1 VLRIYNTLTR
11 KKESFKPRFG
21 KKVNMFVCGPTV
33 YDFSHIGHGRT
44 YIFFDVFAKVLRK
57 FGYKVFYLQNITDID
72 DKIIERAA
80 KSGKTFCD
88 IAREYEKTYRADM
101 KNLGV
106 NAVDTYARA
115 ADFIPQIIRQVER
128 LMKRG
133 YAYRIEDGIYFNVAK
148 FKHYGKLSGRT
159 VQQAEDAVSR
169 IDESIKKKNK
179 GDFCLWKI
187 SIRKPEQSSIQKAHP
202 KKKISFQMINS
213 EPAWL
218 SPWGWGR
225 PGWHIEDTAITEYFF
240 GPQYD
245 VHGGGADLIFP
256 HHECEIAQQEA
267 ASGKRPFVKYW
278 MHAGYLTVRKE
289 KMSKSLK
296 NFVTIRDMLNR
307 VPKEVFRLLVLSA
320 HWRSPLD
327 YTEGALKQAKNAHER
342 LHSFKVKIDAALKQK
357 QDVKN
362 AAAEPAS
369 LEKTITAFYDNL
381 GDDLNTPAAIAQ
393 VFNVVNL
400 TNPALEKGA
409 LSGSTAK
416 SIARFLKDADAIL
429 GIIGTGS
436 KAAVPI
442 AIRQMAGRR
451 EKLRKSMKWHA
462 ADELRRKIEK
472 SGWLVEDTSTGP
484 RIKRK

>member
-1 VLRIYNTLTR
+1 
-11 KKESFKPRFG
+11 
-21 KKVNMFVCGPTV
+21 
-33 YDFSHIGHGRT
+33 
-44 YIFFDVFAKVLRK
+44 
-57 FGYKVFYLQNITDID
+57 VFYLQNITDID
-72 DKIIERAA
+72 DKIIERAN
-80 KSGKTFCD
+80 KDGKTFRGVS
-88 IAREYEKTYRADM
+88 REYEKTYRADM

-133 YAYRIEDGIYFNVAK
+133 YAYQIEDGIYFNIAK
-148 FKHYGKLSGRT
+148 FKRYGRLSGRT

-179 GDFCLWKI
+179 GDFCLWKT
-187 SIRKPEQSSIQKAHP
+187 SIRKPEQSSVQTAHP
-202 KKKISFQMINS
+202 KKKIAFQMVNS

-225 PGWHIEDTAITEYFF
+225 PGWHIEDTAITEHFF

-278 MHAGYLTVRKE
+278 MHTGFLKVRGD

-296 NFVTIRDMLNR
+296 NFITIRDVLSR
-307 VPKEVFRLLVLSA
+307 VPKEVFRLMVLSA

-327 YTEGALKQAKNAHER
+327 YTEEALEQAKNAHER
-342 LHSFKVKIDAALKQK
+342 LHSFKTKIDIALKQK
-357 QDVKN
+357 PQKPGDKN
-362 AAAEPAS
+362 AAAKPAS
-369 LEKTITAFYDNL
+369 LEKIIAAFYANL
-381 GDDLNTPAAIAQ
+381 RDDLNTPAAIAQ
-393 VFNVVNL
+393 IFNVVNL

-409 LSGSTAK
+409 LPNSAAK
-416 SIARFLKDADAIL
+416 SISKFLQDAGAIL
-429 GIIGTGS
+429 GIIGTGLEV
-436 KAAVPI
+436 ATPL
-442 AIRQMAGRR
+442 AIRQMASQR
-451 EKLRKSMKWHA
+451 EKLRKRMKWHA

-472 SGWLVEDTSTGP
+472 SGWLVEDTAAGP
-484 RIKRK
+484 RIRRK